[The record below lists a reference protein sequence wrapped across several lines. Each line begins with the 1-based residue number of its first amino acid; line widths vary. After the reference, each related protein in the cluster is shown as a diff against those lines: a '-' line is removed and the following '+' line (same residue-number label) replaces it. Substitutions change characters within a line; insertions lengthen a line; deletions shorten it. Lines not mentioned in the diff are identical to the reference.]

1 MVIQIPKETSPR
13 PFLKWAGGKS
23 RLIQQYIPYF
33 PNNYKNYY
41 EPFLGGGAVFFYLQ
55 PTTAILTDIN
65 AELINTY
72 CCVRDNV
79 DELILLLK
87 EHKERHTRDY
97 YYSVRNNFAGTDLEK
112 AARLIYLNK
121 TCFNGLYRVN
131 SQGKFNVPLGRYD
144 NPNICPEN
152 LLQLASTAL
161 YDATIQ
167 QADFTQVLKYATS
180 SDDFVFFDPPYH
192 PISDTSYF
200 TAYSSNSF
208 TRKDQEVLRDT
219 CAELSSRGVK
229 VMVCNSDSEF
239 IKKIYQDINFE
250 TYTIKAARSINSNI
264 KNRGII
270 NELLITSFDNKEFR
284 SQNSEFSM
292 NPVCL
297 GSE

>member
-33 PNNYKNYY
+33 PKSYKNYY

-55 PTTAILTDIN
+55 PSTAFLTDIN

-72 CCVRDNV
+72 CCVRDHV
-79 DELILLLK
+79 EELISLLK
-87 EHKERHTRDY
+87 EHKIRHDKDY
-97 YYSVRNNFAGTDLEK
+97 YYSIRNHSGGTDIEK

-144 NPNICPEN
+144 NPNICSEV
-152 LLQLASTAL
+152 LLKAASEAL
-161 YDATIQ
+161 SYAEIK
-167 QADFTQVLKYATS
+167 QADFTEILNHATS

-192 PISDTSYF
+192 PISETSYF
-200 TAYSSNSF
+200 TAYSQNCFSK
-208 TRKDQEVLRDT
+208 KDQELLRDT
-219 CAELSSRGVK
+219 CAELASRGVK

-239 IKKIYQDINFE
+239 IQKIYNDINFE
-250 TYTIKAARSINSNI
+250 TYQIKAARSINSNI
-264 KNRGII
+264 KNRGMIY
-270 NELLITSFDNKEFR
+270 ELLITSFKDFYLPK
-284 SQNSEFSM
+284 Q
-292 NPVCL
+292 
-297 GSE
+297 

>member
-23 RLIQQYIPYF
+23 RLIQQYVPYF
-33 PNNYKNYY
+33 PKSYKNYY

-55 PTTAILTDIN
+55 PTAAILTDIN

-72 CCVRDNV
+72 CCVRDHV
-79 DELILLLK
+79 EELISILK
-87 EHKERHTRDY
+87 EHKIRHDKDY
-97 YYSVRNNFAGTDLEK
+97 YYSVRNNSGGTDLEQ

-144 NPNICPEN
+144 NPNICSEV
-152 LLQLASTAL
+152 LLKAASEAL
-161 YDATIQ
+161 SHAEIQ
-167 QADFTQVLKYATS
+167 QADFTKVLNHATS

-200 TAYSSNSF
+200 TAYSQNCFSK
-208 TRKDQEVLRDT
+208 KDQEVLRDT
-219 CAELSSRGVK
+219 CAELASRGVK

-239 IKKIYQDINFE
+239 IKKIYTDINFE
-250 TYTIKAARSINSNI
+250 TYKIQASRSINSNI
-264 KNRGII
+264 KNRGMIY
-270 NELLITSFDNKEFR
+270 ELLITSFKDFYLPK
-284 SQNSEFSM
+284 Q
-292 NPVCL
+292 
-297 GSE
+297 